1 MFEDRLTNVEEALLG
16 RREIRRVDRMLD
28 PLADHI
34 QLALELGI
42 AFDRGAR
49 DRRARGAADEN
60 LPEHGLDR
68 HRARTELAVVGR
80 DVTPSEH
87 ELAFVDDD
95 LLEHR
100 LDLLAHRRIARQE
113 HQAGAVAAL
122 GRQVDPEPIGLFSE
136 EPVGHLHQDARA
148 VAGIHLASAGAA
160 VQQVDEQLQGLAD
173 DAVGLL
179 ALDVNDEAD
188 AAGVV
193 LVPRIV
199 QPLGR
204 DRLVTGMR
212 WRRLHSFLWS
222 ISRQKQNG
230 ISRLRA
236 CVSLMHDP

>member
-1 MFEDRLTNVEEALLG
+1 
-16 RREIRRVDRMLD
+16 MLD
-28 PLADHI
+28 PLADHV

-49 DRRARGAADEN
+49 RRRARGAPDED
-60 LPEHGLDR
+60 LLEHRLDR

-80 DVTPSEH
+80 DITPSQH

-95 LLEHR
+95 LFEHR
-100 LDLLAHRRIARQE
+100 LDLLAHGRIARQE
-113 HQAGAVAAL
+113 HQPGAITAL
-122 GRQVDPEPIGLFSE
+122 GRQADPEPIGLFPE
-136 EPVGHLHQDARA
+136 EPVGHLDQDARA
-148 VAGIHLASAGAA
+148 VAGIHFASARAA
-160 VQQVDEQLQGLAD
+160 MQQVHEQLQCLTD

-179 ALDVNDEAD
+179 ALDVNDKAN

-204 DRLVTGMR
+204 DRLVTGRR

-230 ISRLRA
+230 I
-236 CVSLMHDP
+236 